1 MTNPTLIHL
10 SRNGQQFG
18 PYTLVQVNH
27 YLEDGSV
34 LPPDYAWAEGS
45 DGWVPVTQFSGVN
58 ATAPSPAEATP
69 LPSP

>member
-27 YLEDGSV
+27 YLEDGTV
-34 LPPDYAWAEGS
+34 LPTRLCVGR
-45 DGWVPVTQFSGVN
+45 GQ
-58 ATAPSPAEATP
+58 
-69 LPSP
+69 

>member
-27 YLEDGSV
+27 YLEDGTV
-34 LPPDYAWAEGS
+34 LPTDYAWAEGS